1 MGKSTEF
8 MIPFK
13 GLGIGMHEFTYNISE
28 AFFGKIEYSEIK
40 KGSVKVDLFLEKQE
54 NMLVLN
60 FKITGK
66 VEVNCDRCLE
76 AFDYPVAGNQQ
87 LIVKFG
93 EKREEEGD
101 EILIIPESDH
111 QIDIAPYIYE
121 YIYLLLPLQRIHPDD
136 DEGNITCNNEV
147 IKKLNELKK
156 QNTIDPRWE
165 ALKKLKNND

>member
-13 GLGIGMHEFTYNISE
+13 GLGIGMYEFTYNISE

-76 AFDYPVAGNQQ
+76 AFDYPVASNQQ

-156 QNTIDPRWE
+156 QNTIDSRWE